1 MKKKNYKIHIE
12 ENISKSLTLTCE
24 LINVVLSSLSGN
36 IVQIIFTSLE

>member
-1 MKKKNYKIHIE
+1 MKKKNKIHIE

-24 LINVVLSSLSGN
+24 LINVVVSSLSGN